1 MKICLIAPVPPFRG
15 GIAKYCY
22 SLAQELEKRH
32 DLLLLSYKRQYPE
45 LLYGKKSQVDPEY
58 DAQSIANEFK
68 HLSYDINSTSIFSW
82 LKISRKIAV
91 FMPDLVILPWWV
103 AYWGPMYVYLLA
115 SLKKKNIKVLFLCIN
130 VFEHED
136 NVIKKMV
143 TGFVLKKVD
152 AMLVH
157 SEQEKDSAIGIN
169 PKATVIKH
177 LLPLFEYT
185 PLPVETRQEQIA
197 FQMLF
202 FGFIRPYKG
211 LDVLLKAVSILK
223 GQNISLKVVGEF
235 WNGKDEYLKVI
246 NEYGISGMVEII
258 DHYVSDQ
265 EMSRYF
271 TESDLVVLPY
281 RKSITSGVI
290 ATAYGFKK
298 PVLATNVGG
307 FYEVIQEGIT
317 GKIVPPDDPK
327 ALADGIE
334 WFLSNRQINFAE
346 NIVNYTMKEMSWSSL
361 VDVVEELGTRD
372 EGRGMRDEG

>member
-136 NVIKKMV
+136 NVIKK
-143 TGFVLKKVD
+143 
-152 AMLVH
+152 
-157 SEQEKDSAIGIN
+157 
-169 PKATVIKH
+169 
-177 LLPLFEYT
+177 
-185 PLPVETRQEQIA
+185 
-197 FQMLF
+197 
-202 FGFIRPYKG
+202 
-211 LDVLLKAVSILK
+211 
-223 GQNISLKVVGEF
+223 
-235 WNGKDEYLKVI
+235 NGDRVC
-246 NEYGISGMVEII
+246 S
-258 DHYVSDQ
+258 Q
-265 EMSRYF
+265 
-271 TESDLVVLPY
+271 
-281 RKSITSGVI
+281 KS
-290 ATAYGFKK
+290 
-298 PVLATNVGG
+298 
-307 FYEVIQEGIT
+307 
-317 GKIVPPDDPK
+317 
-327 ALADGIE
+327 
-334 WFLSNRQINFAE
+334 
-346 NIVNYTMKEMSWSSL
+346 
-361 VDVVEELGTRD
+361 
-372 EGRGMRDEG
+372 